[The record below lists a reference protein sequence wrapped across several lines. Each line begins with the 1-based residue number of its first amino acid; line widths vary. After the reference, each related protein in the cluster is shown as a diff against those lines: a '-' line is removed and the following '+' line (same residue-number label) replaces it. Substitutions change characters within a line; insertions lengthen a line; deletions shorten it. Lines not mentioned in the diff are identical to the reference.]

1 MQDKEIQIGKY
12 KIKIIRDSC
21 IGAASCVAVSPSVFQ
36 LDNENKA
43 VFIEG
48 ASDEESNI
56 LAAAQA
62 CPTRA
67 IVITDTETG
76 KQIWPE

>member
-12 KIKIIRDSC
+12 KIRITRDSC
-21 IGAASCVAVSPSVFQ
+21 IGAASCVAVSPTVFK
-36 LDNENKA
+36 LDEENKV
-43 VFIEG
+43 VFLES

-56 LAAAQA
+56 LTAAQS
-62 CPTRA
+62 CPTSA

>member
-12 KIKIIRDSC
+12 KIKIVRKDC
-21 IGAASCVAVSPSVFQ
+21 IGAASCIAVSPAVFQ
-36 LDNENKA
+36 LDSENKA
-43 VFIEG
+43 VFLEG
-48 ASDEESNI
+48 ASDEEANI

-67 IVITDTETG
+67 IIITDAQTG